1 MKSGKAPGRPTIL
14 DVAKLAGVSVG
25 TVSNVLNAQGNVSA
39 SRATL
44 VNAAMEQLAYLP
56 NGVAQ
61 SLRRSTSRVVGLCAP
76 LTSSAYFAALLEI
89 FEELAAAQG
98 YELMQVLSHGDPA
111 LELRRVRALLSRN
124 VDGLILI
131 PTHDPGA
138 TLDLL
143 AERAT
148 PTVLVDRVTG
158 DPRFDSVA
166 IDDRKAMLEMTAHLV
181 ALGHRSLLYLIRDE
195 RLVTT
200 RQRVTGFRA
209 AAAAGPV
216 GIVST
221 VCQRDADDA
230 AFARQ
235 VAAALRG
242 PRPPTAIIASNS
254 AIALS
259 LLQILRALAVKWPDD
274 VSVLVFDEPIWA
286 PLVTPP
292 LAVLR
297 HPTRAIVEAAW
308 DRLMRRL
315 RDSATPQRRITLDA
329 QFVAAAS
336 VAPPVTRRKRSL
348 SRPKQ

>member
-1 MKSGKAPGRPTIL
+1 MNSGKAPARPTIP

-25 TVSNVLNAQGNVSA
+25 TVSNVLNAVGNVSA
-39 SRATL
+39 ARAAQ
-44 VNAAMEQLAYLP
+44 VNAAMEQLGYLP

-61 SLRRSTSRVVGLCAP
+61 SLRRSASRVVGLCAP

-89 FEELAAAQG
+89 FEELAAGAG

-111 LELRRVRALLSRN
+111 LELRRVRALLSRS

-131 PTHDPGA
+131 PTHDSGP

-158 DPRFDSVA
+158 DRRFDSVA
-166 IDDRKAMLEMTAHLV
+166 IDDHKAMFEATAHLI
-181 ALGHRSLLYLIRDE
+181 ALGHRNLLYLIRDP

-200 RQRVTGFRA
+200 RQRIAGFKA
-209 AAAAGPV
+209 AAAASPTR
-216 GIVST
+216 IIAS
-221 VCQRDADDA
+221 VCQRDIDDV
-230 AFARQ
+230 AFAAQ

-242 PRPPTAIIASNS
+242 PQPPTAIIASNS

-259 LLQILRALAVKWPDD
+259 MIEILRALAVRWPED
-274 VSVLVFDEPIWA
+274 VSVLAFDEPVWA
-286 PLVTPP
+286 PIMSPP

-297 HPTRAIVEAAW
+297 HPTRAIAEAAW
-308 DRLMRRL
+308 ECLMRRVN
-315 RDSATPQRRITLDA
+315 TPAVRRRNIVLEA
-329 QFVAAAS
+329 RFIAAAS
-336 VAPPVTRRKRSL
+336 VAAPAGRDPRSPHRMRR
-348 SRPKQ
+348 